1 MIALYLENQ
10 RLDTDESLSISFTY
24 ETIDPDR
31 LSSIKNSFSKTVAI
45 KGTPNNN
52 RIFGHIFRND
62 KYIPVDTNDPDRR
75 IGPYFDPH
83 RQTRWT
89 MTNKGAYVGSGY
101 CTLDNIVRKG
111 TDITYNLTLY
121 GGIGGFF
128 YNLKYNADGTKRS
141 LSDMFWNWYPR
152 TSAGGYG
159 QALDQASEST
169 DPILR
174 CTADV
179 ITSSYLNL
187 SPDNPYTGTTG
198 VDKDITFVPCY
209 TGLYDDFDSK
219 SMLVSTYNH
228 TTDNTSVIAK
238 LPAAIRKKLRDAF
251 PDSKTEGGVTY
262 TALDKHLSTDSQ
274 HRYGVVS
281 FSRDIDPSEA
291 GDLRVGELPTAVRL
305 SKLMTVISN
314 PDNNGG
320 YDVEWDSSITS
331 SYHWRY
337 GWVLLGNVGKTKR
350 EVDNIVMTL
359 THPRTINADY
369 VSGDDKLQYTNAPL
383 LDTMTLSGNSLSAG
397 AYYFNATIQPKIV
410 AKCSSFSD
418 YEFSRMFSG
427 QVFWD
432 LNVRTQRRVWN
443 TVVILHCIYSD
454 SSQSNLIATK
464 ADLFYFSQNEETAL
478 GKIMLPTAT
487 QGTVLP
493 TVKRSIA
500 ARISS
505 EYNINL
511 TADDIIIHE
520 CKANTYSLTYGPD
533 GVDVNLSYDDVET
546 RFKFI
551 TSSDLNDIS
560 VVQNQILMC
569 TVFQAKDSLTTN
581 TINSGIY
588 IDDFPGNYIDV
599 TAGPTPNGSLFSIYG
614 KKTNIYAKS
623 YWNDQSS
630 GSHSSSFE
638 ITMNVKEPSSITS
651 GETTGYDVTSLT
663 KKDLFASSM
672 TPYDYIVGFCKMMNY
687 RITYDDINSK
697 VMIAPINKYYIRDN
711 VISLDDNAISPN
723 VKSDETLL
731 LLDTR
736 VDYSRD
742 ISISPIV
749 TKYHKVRLGLNTP
762 KTYPVDLFDRLSNAK
777 FNEVAFDTGVNTVT
791 AETNLLDGVMYDNVI
806 DWQQSSVFHNIFP
819 QIPRAASTPTVSWKL
834 FNVGATG
841 EIVNTKELITPGF
854 APIGTLP
861 TVDFLPKI
869 ALFDK
874 DNKKVD
880 FNSALIFLNGFV
892 RNYDYTQVD
901 TDGSREKYIISPRVM
916 LSDDTDVQ
924 YYLNEQRCYIYDF
937 AYNGTLTAYG
947 YFSGRGTAAS
957 WVLPF
962 FSRDLYNYCVNG
974 RWTPSP
980 DILASW
986 NIAYQPTLANVYK
999 LINTTFVTQP
1009 RYVYSP
1015 QTDTLPTENEYSI
1028 YDRPSDQALT
1038 RIFDRNWRPF
1048 LSDMYDRNTRNITC
1062 YVDLRGLGDANTVM
1076 RGIYRWHGDYWI
1088 ITKIYDYRIGD
1099 RFDSD
1104 KFTKV
1109 TLHKVVDVSYL
1120 VQSKV

>member
-10 RLDTDESLSISFTY
+10 RLDTDESLSVSFTY

-101 CTLDNIVRKG
+101 CTLDNIIRKG
-111 TDITYNLTLY
+111 PDITYNLTLY
-121 GGIGGFF
+121 GGIGSFF

-159 QALDQASEST
+159 QALDQAAEST

-179 ITSSYLNL
+179 ITSSYANL

-228 TTDNTSVIAK
+228 TTDNASVIAK

-251 PDSKTEGGVTY
+251 PDSKTDGGVTY

-291 GDLRVGELPTAVRL
+291 GDLRVGELPAAVRL

-350 EVDNIVMTL
+350 EVDNISISL
-359 THPRTINADY
+359 SNPRTIAATY
-369 VSGDDKLQYTNAPL
+369 VSGDDKMVHLSNAPSS
-383 LDTMTLSGNSLSAG
+383 DTMTLSGNSLSAG
-397 AYYFNATIQPKIV
+397 AYYFNTTIQPKIV

-443 TVVILHCIYSD
+443 TVVVLHRIYSG
-454 SSQSNLIATK
+454 SNLVATK
-464 ADLFYFSQNEETAL
+464 ADLFYFSQNAETAL
-478 GKIMLPTAT
+478 GKIMLPNAT

-493 TVKRSIA
+493 AVSRSIA
-500 ARISS
+500 ERIST

-533 GVDVNLSYDDVET
+533 GAHVNLSYDDVET
-546 RFKFI
+546 RFKFV
-551 TSSDLNDIS
+551 TSSGLSDIS
-560 VVQNQILMC
+560 VIQSQILMC
-569 TVFQAKDSLTTN
+569 TVFQAKDGLGTN

-588 IDDFPGNYIDV
+588 KLENPCDYISE

-623 YWNDQSS
+623 YWNDQYINDHMST
-630 GSHSSSFE
+630 FN
-638 ITMNVKEPSSITS
+638 ITMNVKEPSSIT
-651 GETTGYDVTSLT
+651 GGKTTGWDVTSLT

-711 VISLDDNAISPN
+711 VISLDDNAI
-723 VKSDETLL
+723 

-762 KTYPVDLFDRLSNAK
+762 KTYPVDLFDRLSNDK
-777 FNEVAFDTGVNTVT
+777 FNEAAFDTGVNTVT
-791 AETNLLDGVMYDNVI
+791 AETNLLDGVMFDNVI

-841 EIVNTKELITPGF
+841 EIVNTKELITPGY

-901 TDGSREKYIISPRVM
+901 TDGSRSKYVISPRVM

-974 RWTPSP
+974 RWLPSP

-986 NIAYQPTLANVYK
+986 NIAYQPALANVYK

-1009 RYVYSP
+1009 TYVYSP
-1015 QTDTLPTENEYSI
+1015 QTDTLPTENEYII
-1028 YDRPSDQALT
+1028 YDRPSDQSLT

-1062 YVDLRGLGDANTVM
+1062 YVDLRGLGDANTIM

>member
-10 RLDTDESLSISFTY
+10 RLDTDESLSVSFTY

-52 RIFGHIFRND
+52 KIFGHIFRND

-75 IGPYFDPH
+75 IGLYFDPH

-89 MTNKGAYVGSGY
+89 MTNKGTYVSSGY

-121 GGIGGFF
+121 GGIGSFF

-141 LSDMFWNWYPR
+141 LSDLFWNWYPR

-159 QALDQASEST
+159 QALDQAAEST
-169 DPILR
+169 DPVLR

-228 TTDNTSVIAK
+228 TTEDASVIAK

-251 PDSKTEGGVTY
+251 PDSKTDGGVTY
-262 TALDKHLSTDSQ
+262 TALDNHLSTDSQ

-291 GDLRVGELPTAVRL
+291 GDLRVGELPAAVRL

-337 GWVLLGNVGKTKR
+337 GWVLLGNVGKTKY
-350 EVDNIVMTL
+350 EVDNIGITL
-359 THPRTINADY
+359 TNQKTINATY
-369 VSGDDKLQYTNAPL
+369 ISGDDKMSHCANAPYQNPI
-383 LDTMTLSGNSLSAG
+383 TLSSNSLSAG
-397 AYYFNATIQPKIV
+397 VYYFSTTIQPKIV
-410 AKCSSFSD
+410 AKCSSFNNF
-418 YEFSRMFSG
+418 EFSMMFSG
-427 QVFWD
+427 QVFLD
-432 LNVRTQRRVWN
+432 LHEQTQRRVWN
-443 TVVILHCIYSD
+443 TAVILRRIYSD
-454 SSQSNLIATK
+454 STQSNLIAAK
-464 ADLFYFSQNEETAL
+464 ADVFYFSQNDATAL
-478 GKIMLPTAT
+478 GKIKLPNTT

-493 TVKRSIA
+493 AVKRSIA
-500 ARISS
+500 ERISS
-505 EYNINL
+505 KYNINL

-520 CKANTYSLTYGPD
+520 CRANTYSLTHEPD
-533 GVDVNLSYDDVET
+533 GAYVNLSYDDVET
-546 RFKFI
+546 RFVFV

-560 VVQNQILMC
+560 VVQDQMLMC
-569 TVFQAKDSLTTN
+569 TVFQANYGLDIN
-581 TINSGIY
+581 TIDSGIY
-588 IDDFPGNYIDV
+588 KQDYPGKYNSV
-599 TAGPTPNGSLFSIYG
+599 TAGSTPNGSLFSIYSSTTG
-614 KKTNIYAKS
+614 LYVTS
-623 YWNDQSS
+623 YWNDQYTNDHTST
-630 GSHSSSFE
+630 FN
-638 ITMNVKEPSSITS
+638 ITMDVKEPSSIT
-651 GETTGYDVTSLT
+651 GGKTTGWDVTSLT
-663 KKDLFASSM
+663 KKDIFASSM

-711 VISLDDNAISPN
+711 VISLDDNAI
-723 VKSDETLL
+723 

-762 KTYPVDLFDRLSNAK
+762 KTYPVDLFDRLSNDK
-777 FNEVAFDTGVNTVT
+777 FNEAAFDTGVNTVT
-791 AETNLLDGVMYDNVI
+791 AETNLLAGVMYDNVI

-841 EIVNTKELITPGF
+841 EIVNMKELITPGF

-861 TVDFLPKI
+861 AVDFLPKI

-874 DNKKVD
+874 DNATVD

-892 RNYDYTQVD
+892 RNYDYTQVN
-901 TDGSREKYIISPRVM
+901 TGESRPKYVISPRVM

-937 AYNGTLTAYG
+937 AYNATFTAYG

-974 RWTPSP
+974 QWRPSR
-980 DILASW
+980 DVLASW
-986 NIAYQPTLANVYK
+986 NIAYQPALGNVYR

-1009 RYVYSP
+1009 KYVYSP
-1015 QTDTLPTENEYSI
+1015 QTDTLPTENEYI
-1028 YDRPSDQALT
+1028 IEDRPSDQALT

-1062 YVDLRGLGDANTVM
+1062 YVDLRGLGDANTIM

-1120 VQSKV
+1120 VQSRV

>member
-10 RLDTDESLSISFTY
+10 RLDTDESLSVSFTY

-62 KYIPVDTNDPDRR
+62 KYIPVDTNDPDKR

-89 MTNKGAYVGSGY
+89 MTNKGAYVSSGY

-121 GGIGGFF
+121 GGMGSFF

-152 TSAGGYG
+152 TSMGGYG
-159 QALDQASEST
+159 QALDQAAEST

-228 TTDNTSVIAK
+228 TTDNASVIAK

-251 PDSKTEGGVTY
+251 PDSKTEEGVTY
-262 TALDKHLSTDSQ
+262 TALDKRLSTDSQ

-291 GDLRVGELPTAVRL
+291 GDLRVGELPAAVRL

-359 THPRTINADY
+359 SNPRTIEATY
-369 VSGDDKLQYTNAPL
+369 VSGDDKMVHSNAPYQSP
-383 LDTMTLSGNSLSAG
+383 MTLSSNSLSAG
-397 AYYFNATIQPKIV
+397 AYYFSTTIQPKIV
-410 AKCSSFSD
+410 ARCSSFNAV
-418 YEFSRMFSG
+418 EFPRMFSG
-427 QVFWD
+427 QMFFD
-432 LNVRTQRRVWN
+432 SNVRTQRWVWN
-443 TVVILHCIYSD
+443 TVVVLHRIYSD

-464 ADLFYFSQNEETAL
+464 ADLFYFSQSTRTSF
-478 GKIMLPTAT
+478 GKITIHGVMSAS
-487 QGTVLP
+487 VLP
-493 TVKRSIA
+493 AVKRSIA
-500 ARISS
+500 DRISK
-505 EYNINL
+505 EYNIKL

-520 CKANTYSLTYGPD
+520 CRANTYSLKYGPD

-546 RFKFI
+546 RFKFVA
-551 TSSDLNDIS
+551 SGDLNDIS

-569 TVFQAKDSLTTN
+569 TVFQAKDGLTTKQ
-581 TINSGIY
+581 IDSGIY
-588 IDDFPGNYIDV
+588 KKDNPCDYNSI
-599 TAGPTPNGSLFSIYG
+599 TAGPTPNGSLFSIYS
-614 KKTNIYAKS
+614 TESSIYVKS
-623 YWNDQSS
+623 YWNDQYIDNHMST
-630 GSHSSSFE
+630 FN
-638 ITMNVKEPSSITS
+638 ITMNVKEPSSIT
-651 GETTGYDVTSLT
+651 GGKTTGWDVTSLT

-672 TPYDYIVGFCKMMNY
+672 APYDYIVGFCKLMNY

-711 VISLDDNAISPN
+711 VISLDDNAI
-723 VKSDETLL
+723 

-762 KTYPVDLFDRLSNAK
+762 KTYPVDLFDRLSNDK
-777 FNEVAFDTGVNTVT
+777 FNDVAFDTGVNTVT

-841 EIVNTKELITPGF
+841 EIVNTKELITPGY

-892 RNYDYTQVD
+892 RNYDYTQVN
-901 TDGSREKYIISPRVM
+901 TGESRPKYIISPRVM

-974 RWTPSP
+974 RWLPSP

-986 NIAYQPTLANVYK
+986 NIAYQPALGNVYK

-1009 RYVYSP
+1009 TYVYSP
-1015 QTDTLPTENEYSI
+1015 QTDTLPTENEYII
-1028 YDRPSDQALT
+1028 YDRPSDQAMT

-1062 YVDLRGLGDANTVM
+1062 YVDLRGLGDANTIM

-1120 VQSKV
+1120 VQSKI

>member
-10 RLDTDESLSISFTY
+10 RLDTDESLSVSFTY

-62 KYIPVDTNDPDRR
+62 KYIPVDANDPDRR

-89 MTNKGAYVGSGY
+89 MTNKGAYMGSGY
-101 CTLDNIVRKG
+101 CTLDNIIRKG

-121 GGIGGFF
+121 GGMGSFF
-128 YNLKYNADGTKRS
+128 YNLKYNTDGTKRS

-152 TSAGGYG
+152 TSMGGYG
-159 QALDQASEST
+159 HALDQASEST

-291 GDLRVGELPTAVRL
+291 GDLRVGELPAAVRL

-350 EVDNIVMTL
+350 EVDNISMTL
-359 THPRTINADY
+359 PNQKVITTTYI
-369 VSGDDKLQYTNAPL
+369 SGDDKMTHSNTPFS
-383 LDTMTLSGNSLSAG
+383 DTMTLSSNSLSAG
-397 AYYFNATIQPKIV
+397 AYYFSTTIQPKIL
-410 AKCSSFSD
+410 ARCSSFND

-427 QVFWD
+427 QAFWD

-443 TVVILHCIYSD
+443 TVVILHRIYSD

-464 ADLFYFSQNEETAL
+464 ADLFYFSQNAETAL
-478 GKIMLPTAT
+478 GKIMLPNAT

-493 TVKRSIA
+493 AVKRSIA
-500 ARISS
+500 ERISS
-505 EYNINL
+505 KYNINL
-511 TADDIIIHE
+511 TANDIIIHE
-520 CKANTYSLTYGPD
+520 CKTNTYSLSYEQD
-533 GVDVNLSYDDVET
+533 GVYVNLSYDDVKT
-546 RFKFI
+546 HFKFV
-551 TSSDLNDIS
+551 TSGDLNDIS
-560 VVQNQILMC
+560 IVQSQILMC
-569 TVFQAKDSLTTN
+569 TVFQAKDGLGTN

-588 IDDFPGNYIDV
+588 KVENPCDYISV

-623 YWNDQSS
+623 YWNDQYIDDHMST
-630 GSHSSSFE
+630 FN
-638 ITMNVKEPSSITS
+638 ITMNVKEPSSIT
-651 GETTGYDVTSLT
+651 GGKTTGYDITSLT

-697 VMIAPINKYYIRDN
+697 VMIAPINKYYIRDS
-711 VISLDDNAISPN
+711 VISLDDNAI
-723 VKSDETLL
+723 
-731 LLDTR
+731 LLDAR

-742 ISISPIV
+742 ILISPIV

-762 KTYPVDLFDRLSNAK
+762 KTYPVDLFDRLSNDK
-777 FNEVAFDTGVNTVT
+777 FNDVAFDTGVNTVT
-791 AETNLLDGVMYDNVI
+791 AETNLLDGVMFDNVI

-819 QIPRAASTPTVSWKL
+819 QIPRAASTPTVSWRL

-901 TDGSREKYIISPRVM
+901 TDGSKAKYIISPRVM

-962 FSRDLYNYCVNG
+962 FSRDLYNYCVDG
-974 RWTPSP
+974 RWTSSP

-986 NIAYQPTLANVYK
+986 NIAYQPALGDVYR

-1009 RYVYSP
+1009 KYVYSP
-1015 QTDTLPTENEYSI
+1015 QTDTLPTENEYII
-1028 YDRPSDQALT
+1028 YDRPSDQSMT

-1062 YVDLRGLGDANTVM
+1062 YVDLRGLGDANTIM

-1120 VQSKV
+1120 VQSRV

>member
-10 RLDTDESLSISFTY
+10 RLDTDESLSVSFTY

-62 KYIPVDTNDPDRR
+62 KYIPVDTNDPDKR
-75 IGPYFDPH
+75 IGHYFDPH

-89 MTNKGAYVGSGY
+89 MTNKGAYVSSGY

-121 GGIGGFF
+121 GGMGSFF

-141 LSDMFWNWYPR
+141 LSDLFWNWYPR
-152 TSAGGYG
+152 TSMGGYG
-159 QALDQASEST
+159 QALDQAAEST

-179 ITSSYLNL
+179 IMSSYPNL

-228 TTDNTSVIAK
+228 TTDNASVIAK

-291 GDLRVGELPTAVRL
+291 GDLRVGELPAAVRL

-350 EVDNIVMTL
+350 EVDNISISL
-359 THPRTINADY
+359 TNPRTIAAQY
-369 VSGDDKLQYTNAPL
+369 VSGDDEVSYTNAPL
-383 LDTMTLSGNSLSAG
+383 SDTMALSGNSLSAG
-397 AYYFNATIQPKIV
+397 AYYFNTTIQPKII
-410 AKCSSFSD
+410 ARCSSFNAV
-418 YEFSRMFSG
+418 EFPRMFSG
-427 QVFWD
+427 QMFLD
-432 LNVRTQRRVWN
+432 ANVGTQRWVWN
-443 TVVILHCIYSD
+443 TVVVLHRIYGD
-454 SSQSNLIATK
+454 SAHSNLIATK
-464 ADLFYFSQNEETAL
+464 ADLFYFSQSPRTSFGEISIHGVMSASVL
-478 GKIMLPTAT
+478 SDVKI
-487 QGTVLP
+487 
-493 TVKRSIA
+493 SIA
-500 ARISS
+500 DRISK
-505 EYNINL
+505 EYNIKL
-511 TADDIIIHE
+511 TADDIFIHE
-520 CKANTYSLTYGPD
+520 CRANTYALTYGP
-533 GVDVNLSYDDVET
+533 GGAYVNLSYDDVET
-546 RFKFI
+546 RFKFV
-551 TSSDLNDIS
+551 TSSDLSDIS

-569 TVFQAKDSLTTN
+569 TVFQAKDGLTTKH
-581 TINSGIY
+581 IDSGIY
-588 IDDFPGNYIDV
+588 IKDNPCDYNTI
-599 TAGPTPNGSLFSIYG
+599 TAGPTPNGSLFSIYS
-614 KKTNIYAKS
+614 TESSIYVKS
-623 YWNDQSS
+623 YWNDQSINTHTS
-630 GSHSSSFE
+630 TFD
-638 ITMNVKEPSSITS
+638 ITMNVKEPSSIT
-651 GETTGYDVTSLT
+651 GGKTTGYDVTSLT

-711 VISLDDNAISPN
+711 VISLDDNAI
-723 VKSDETLL
+723 

-762 KTYPVDLFDRLSNAK
+762 KTYPVDLFDRLSNDK

-791 AETNLLDGVMYDNVI
+791 AETNLLDGVMFDNVI
-806 DWQQSSVFHNIFP
+806 DWQQSSVFYNIFP

-841 EIVNTKELITPGF
+841 EIVNTKELITPGY

-901 TDGSREKYIISPRVM
+901 TGESRQKYVISPRVM

-962 FSRDLYNYCVNG
+962 FSRDLYNYCVDG
-974 RWTPSP
+974 RWTPSS

-1009 RYVYSP
+1009 TYVYSP

-1028 YDRPSDQALT
+1028 YDTPSDQSLT

-1062 YVDLRGLGDANTVM
+1062 YVDLRGLGDANTIM

-1120 VQSKV
+1120 VQSKI

>member
-10 RLDTDESLSISFTY
+10 RLDTDESLSVSFTY

-62 KYIPVDTNDPDRR
+62 KYIPVDTNDPDKR

-121 GGIGGFF
+121 GGMGSFF

-141 LSDMFWNWYPR
+141 LSDLFWNWYPR
-152 TSAGGYG
+152 TSMGGYG
-159 QALDQASEST
+159 QALDQAAEST

-179 ITSSYLNL
+179 IMSSYPNL

-228 TTDNTSVIAK
+228 TTDNASVIAK

-262 TALDKHLSTDSQ
+262 AALDKHLSTDSQ

-291 GDLRVGELPTAVRL
+291 GDLRVGELPAAVRL

-350 EVDNIVMTL
+350 EVDNISMTL
-359 THPRTINADY
+359 SNPRTIAAHY
-369 VSGDDKLQYTNAPL
+369 VSGDNEVSYTNAPL
-383 LDTMTLSGNSLSAG
+383 SDTMALSGNSLSAG
-397 AYYFNATIQPKIV
+397 AYYFNTTIQPKII
-410 AKCSSFSD
+410 ARCSSFNAV
-418 YEFSRMFSG
+418 EFPRMFSG
-427 QVFWD
+427 QMFLD
-432 LNVRTQRRVWN
+432 ANAGTQRWVWN
-443 TVVILHCIYSD
+443 TVVVLHRIYGD
-454 SSQSNLIATK
+454 SAHSNLIATK
-464 ADLFYFSQNEETAL
+464 ADLFYFSQSPRTSFGEISIHGVMSASVL
-478 GKIMLPTAT
+478 SDVKI
-487 QGTVLP
+487 
-493 TVKRSIA
+493 SIA
-500 ARISS
+500 DRISK
-505 EYNINL
+505 EYNIKL
-511 TADDIIIHE
+511 TADDIFIHE
-520 CKANTYSLTYGPD
+520 CRANTYALTYGPN
-533 GVDVNLSYDDVET
+533 GAYVNLSYDDVET
-546 RFKFI
+546 RFKFV
-551 TSSDLNDIS
+551 TSSDLSDIS

-569 TVFQAKDSLTTN
+569 TVFQAKDGLTTKH
-581 TINSGIY
+581 IDSGIY
-588 IDDFPGNYIDV
+588 KKENPCDYNSI
-599 TAGPTPNGSLFSIYG
+599 TAGPTPNGSLFSIYS
-614 KKTNIYAKS
+614 TESSIYVKS
-623 YWNDQSS
+623 YWNDQSINTHTS
-630 GSHSSSFE
+630 TFD
-638 ITMNVKEPSSITS
+638 ITMNVKEPSSIT
-651 GETTGYDVTSLT
+651 GGKTTGYDVTSLT

-711 VISLDDNAISPN
+711 VISLDDNAI
-723 VKSDETLL
+723 

-762 KTYPVDLFDRLSNAK
+762 KTYPVDLFDRLSNDK

-791 AETNLLDGVMYDNVI
+791 AETNLLDGVMFDNVI
-806 DWQQSSVFHNIFP
+806 DWQQSSVFYNIFP

-901 TDGSREKYIISPRVM
+901 TGESRPKYVISPRVM

-962 FSRDLYNYCVNG
+962 FSRDLYNYCVDG
-974 RWTPSP
+974 RWTPSS

-1009 RYVYSP
+1009 TYVYSP

-1028 YDRPSDQALT
+1028 YDTPSDQSLT

-1062 YVDLRGLGDANTVM
+1062 YVDLRGLGDANTIM

>member
-10 RLDTDESLSISFTY
+10 RLDTDESLSVSFTY

-52 RIFGHIFRND
+52 KIFGHIFRND
-62 KYIPVDTNDPDRR
+62 KYIPVDTNDPDKR

-89 MTNKGAYVGSGY
+89 MTNKGAYVSSGY

-121 GGIGGFF
+121 GGMGSFF

-159 QALDQASEST
+159 QALDPASEST

-179 ITSSYLNL
+179 ITSSYANL

-228 TTDNTSVIAK
+228 TTDNASVIAK

-251 PDSKTEGGVTY
+251 PDSKTDGGVTY

-274 HRYGVVS
+274 YRYGVVS

-291 GDLRVGELPTAVRL
+291 GDLRVGELPAAVRL

-320 YDVEWDSSITS
+320 YDVEWDSSITG

-337 GWVLLGNVGKTKR
+337 GWILLGNVGKTKR
-350 EVDNIVMTL
+350 EVDNISITPPNQRV
-359 THPRTINADY
+359 INVTY
-369 VSGDDKLQYTNAPL
+369 VSGDDEMVHLSNAPSS
-383 LDTMTLSGNSLSAG
+383 DTMTLSGNSLSAG
-397 AYYFNATIQPKIV
+397 AYYFNTTIQPKIV
-410 AKCSSFSD
+410 AKCSSFND
-418 YEFSRMFSG
+418 YEFSNLFSG
-427 QVFWD
+427 QAFLDV
-432 LNVRTQRRVWN
+432 NVGTQRLVWN
-443 TVVILHCIYSD
+443 TVVILHRIYSG
-454 SSQSNLIATK
+454 SNLIATK
-464 ADLFYFSQNEETAL
+464 ADLFYFSQNAGTAL
-478 GKIMLPTAT
+478 GKITLPNIT

-500 ARISS
+500 ERISS
-505 EYNINL
+505 KYNINL

-520 CKANTYSLTYGPD
+520 CKANTYELKYEQD
-533 GVDVNLSYDDVET
+533 GAYVNLSYDDVET
-546 RFKFI
+546 RFKFVA
-551 TSSDLNDIS
+551 SSDLNDIS

-569 TVFQAKDSLTTN
+569 TVFQAKDNLGTN

-588 IDDFPGNYIDV
+588 KTDNPCDYISV

-614 KKTNIYAKS
+614 KKTNVYIKS
-623 YWNDQSS
+623 YWHDQYINDHIST
-630 GSHSSSFE
+630 FN
-638 ITMNVKEPSSITS
+638 ITMNVKEPSSIT
-651 GETTGYDVTSLT
+651 GGKTTGWDVTSLT

-711 VISLDDNAISPN
+711 VISLDDNAI
-723 VKSDETLL
+723 

-762 KTYPVDLFDRLSNAK
+762 KTYPVDLFDRLSNDK
-777 FNEVAFDTGVNTVT
+777 FNDVAFDTGVNTVT
-791 AETNLLDGVMYDNVI
+791 AETNLLDGVMFDNVI

-819 QIPRAASTPTVSWKL
+819 QIPRATNTPTVSWRL

-841 EIVNTKELITPGF
+841 EIVNTKELITPGY

-874 DNKKVD
+874 DNKNVD

-901 TDGSREKYIISPRVM
+901 TDGSRAKYVISPRVM

-974 RWTPSP
+974 RWMPSP

-986 NIAYQPTLANVYK
+986 NIAYQPALGNVYK

-1009 RYVYSP
+1009 TYVYSP
-1015 QTDTLPTENEYSI
+1015 QTDTLPTENEYNI
-1028 YDRPSDQALT
+1028 YDKPSDQALT

-1062 YVDLRGLGDANTVM
+1062 YVDLRGLGDANTIM

-1120 VQSKV
+1120 VQSRV

>member
-10 RLDTDESLSISFTY
+10 RLDTDESLSVSFTY

-75 IGPYFDPH
+75 IGSYFDPH

-89 MTNKGAYVGSGY
+89 MTNKGAYVSSGY
-101 CTLDNIVRKG
+101 CTLDNIIRKG

-121 GGIGGFF
+121 GGIGSFF

-141 LSDMFWNWYPR
+141 LSDLFWNWYPR

-159 QALDQASEST
+159 QALDQAAEST

-228 TTDNTSVIAK
+228 TTDNASVIAK

-262 TALDKHLSTDSQ
+262 TALDKRLSTDSQ
-274 HRYGVVS
+274 YRYGVVS

-291 GDLRVGELPTAVRL
+291 GDLRVGELPAAVRL

-350 EVDNIVMTL
+350 EVDNISMTL
-359 THPRTINADY
+359 SDPRTIEATY
-369 VSGDDKLQYTNAPL
+369 VSGDDRMTHTNAPYQSP
-383 LDTMTLSGNSLSAG
+383 MTLSGNSLSAG
-397 AYYFNATIQPKIV
+397 AYYFSTTIQPKIV
-410 AKCSSFSD
+410 ARCSSFNAV
-418 YEFSRMFSG
+418 EFPRMFSG
-427 QVFWD
+427 QMFFD
-432 LNVRTQRRVWN
+432 ANVGTQRWVWN
-443 TVVILHCIYSD
+443 TVVVLHRIYGD
-454 SSQSNLIATK
+454 SAHSNLIATK
-464 ADLFYFSQNEETAL
+464 ADLFYFSQSPRTAL
-478 GKIMLPTAT
+478 GKITIHGVMSA
-487 QGTVLP
+487 TVLP
-493 TVKRSIA
+493 DVKSSIA
-500 ARISS
+500 DRISS

-520 CKANTYSLTYGPD
+520 CRADTYSLTYGPD
-533 GVDVNLSYDDVET
+533 GAHVNLSYDDVET
-546 RFKFI
+546 RFKFV

-569 TVFQAKDSLTTN
+569 TVFQAKDGLTTKH
-581 TINSGIY
+581 IDSGIY
-588 IDDFPGNYIDV
+588 KKENPCDYISV
-599 TAGPTPNGSLFSIYG
+599 TAGPTPNGSLFSIYST
-614 KKTNIYAKS
+614 KSSIYVKS
-623 YWNDQSS
+623 YWNDQYIDNHMST
-630 GSHSSSFE
+630 FN
-638 ITMNVKEPSSITS
+638 ITMNVKEPSSIT
-651 GETTGYDVTSLT
+651 GGKTTGYDVTSLT
-663 KKDLFASSM
+663 KKDLFTSSM

-687 RITYDDINSK
+687 RIAYDDINSK

-711 VISLDDNAISPN
+711 VISLDDNAI
-723 VKSDETLL
+723 

-762 KTYPVDLFDRLSNAK
+762 KTHPVDLFDRLSNDK

-874 DNKKVD
+874 DNATVD

-892 RNYDYTQVD
+892 RNYDYTQVGA
-901 TDGSREKYIISPRVM
+901 DGSRPQYIISPRVM

-974 RWTPSP
+974 RWLPSP

-986 NIAYQPTLANVYK
+986 NIAYQPALGNVYK
-999 LINTTFVTQP
+999 LINTTFITQP
-1009 RYVYSP
+1009 TYVYSP
-1015 QTDTLPTENEYSI
+1015 QTDTLPTENEYII

-1062 YVDLRGLGDANTVM
+1062 YVDLRGLGDANTIM

>member
-10 RLDTDESLSISFTY
+10 RLDTDESLSVSFTY

-62 KYIPVDTNDPDRR
+62 KYIPVDTNDPDKR
-75 IGPYFDPH
+75 IGHYFDPH

-121 GGIGGFF
+121 GGMGSFF

-141 LSDMFWNWYPR
+141 LSDLFWNWYPR
-152 TSAGGYG
+152 TSMGGYG
-159 QALDQASEST
+159 QALDQAAEST

-179 ITSSYLNL
+179 IMSSYPNL

-228 TTDNTSVIAK
+228 TTDNASVIAK

-291 GDLRVGELPTAVRL
+291 GDLRVGELPAAVRL

-350 EVDNIVMTL
+350 EVDNISMTL
-359 THPRTINADY
+359 SNPRTIAAHY
-369 VSGDDKLQYTNAPL
+369 VSGDNEVSYTNAPL
-383 LDTMTLSGNSLSAG
+383 SDTMALSGNSLSAG
-397 AYYFNATIQPKIV
+397 AYYFNTTIQPKIV
-410 AKCSSFSD
+410 ARCSSFNAV
-418 YEFSRMFSG
+418 EFPRMFSG
-427 QVFWD
+427 QMFLD
-432 LNVRTQRRVWN
+432 ANAGTQRWVWN
-443 TVVILHCIYSD
+443 TVVVLHRIYGD
-454 SSQSNLIATK
+454 SAHSNLIATK
-464 ADLFYFSQNEETAL
+464 ADLFYFSQSPRTSFGEISIHGVMSASVL
-478 GKIMLPTAT
+478 SDVKI
-487 QGTVLP
+487 
-493 TVKRSIA
+493 SIA
-500 ARISS
+500 DRISK
-505 EYNINL
+505 EYNIKL
-511 TADDIIIHE
+511 TADDIFIHE
-520 CKANTYSLTYGPD
+520 CRANTYALTYGPD
-533 GVDVNLSYDDVET
+533 GAYVNLSYDDVET
-546 RFKFI
+546 RFKFV
-551 TSSDLNDIS
+551 TSSDLSDIS

-569 TVFQAKDSLTTN
+569 TVFQAKDGLTTKH
-581 TINSGIY
+581 IDSGIY
-588 IDDFPGNYIDV
+588 IKDNPCDYNTI
-599 TAGPTPNGSLFSIYG
+599 TAGPTPNGSLFSIYS
-614 KKTNIYAKS
+614 TESSIYVKS
-623 YWNDQSS
+623 YWNDQSINTHTS
-630 GSHSSSFE
+630 TFD
-638 ITMNVKEPSSITS
+638 ITMNVKEPSSIT
-651 GETTGYDVTSLT
+651 GGKTTGYDVTSLT

-711 VISLDDNAISPN
+711 VISLDDNAI
-723 VKSDETLL
+723 

-762 KTYPVDLFDRLSNAK
+762 KTYPVDLFDRLSNDK

-791 AETNLLDGVMYDNVI
+791 AETNLLDGVMFDNVI
-806 DWQQSSVFHNIFP
+806 DWQQSSVFYNIFP

-841 EIVNTKELITPGF
+841 EIVNTKELITPGY

-892 RNYDYTQVD
+892 RNYDYTQVEP
-901 TDGSREKYIISPRVM
+901 DGSRQKYIISPRVM

-962 FSRDLYNYCVNG
+962 FSRDLYNYCVDG
-974 RWTPSP
+974 RWTPSS

-1009 RYVYSP
+1009 TYVYSP

-1028 YDRPSDQALT
+1028 YDTPSDQSLT

-1062 YVDLRGLGDANTVM
+1062 YVDLRGLGDANTIM

>member
-10 RLDTDESLSISFTY
+10 RLDTDESLSVSFTY

-89 MTNKGAYVGSGY
+89 MTNKGAYVSSGY

-121 GGIGGFF
+121 GGIGSFF

-141 LSDMFWNWYPR
+141 LSDLFWNWYPR
-152 TSAGGYG
+152 TSMGGYG

-228 TTDNTSVIAK
+228 TTDNASVIAK

-291 GDLRVGELPTAVRL
+291 GDLRVGELPAAVRL

-359 THPRTINADY
+359 SNQTPITATY
-369 VSGDDKLQYTNAPL
+369 VSGDDKVTSTSSPIPN
-383 LDTMTLSGNSLSAG
+383 TMTLSSNSLSAG
-397 AYYFNATIQPKIV
+397 AYYFSTTIQPKII
-410 AKCSSFSD
+410 ARCSSFSNA
-418 YEFSRMFSG
+418 EFSRMFSG
-427 QVFWD
+427 QMFFD
-432 LNVRTQRRVWN
+432 SNVRTQRRVWN
-443 TVVILHCIYSD
+443 TVVVLHRIYGD
-454 SSQSNLIATK
+454 SAHSNLIAAK
-464 ADLFYFSQNEETAL
+464 ADLFYFSQSPRTSF
-478 GKIMLPTAT
+478 GKITIHGAISA
-487 QGTVLP
+487 TVLP
-493 TVKRSIA
+493 DVKRSIA
-500 ARISS
+500 ERISS

-511 TADDIIIHE
+511 TADDIFIHE
-520 CKANTYSLTYGPD
+520 CRANTYSLTYGPD
-533 GVDVNLSYDDVET
+533 RVDVNLSYDDVET
-546 RFKFI
+546 RFKFV
-551 TSSDLNDIS
+551 TSGDLNDIS

-569 TVFQAKDSLTTN
+569 TVFQARDGLTTKR
-581 TINSGIY
+581 IDSGIY
-588 IDDFPGNYIDV
+588 KNDYPGQYNSV
-599 TAGPTPNGSLFSIYG
+599 TTGPTPNGSLFSIYS
-614 KKTNIYAKS
+614 NESSIYVKS
-623 YWNDQSS
+623 YWNDQYINNHMST
-630 GSHSSSFE
+630 FN
-638 ITMNVKEPSSITS
+638 ITMNVKEPSSIT
-651 GETTGYDVTSLT
+651 GGKTTGWDVTSLT

-711 VISLDDNAISPN
+711 VISLDDNAI
-723 VKSDETLL
+723 

-762 KTYPVDLFDRLSNAK
+762 KTYPVDLFDRLSNDK

-874 DNKKVD
+874 DNATVD

-901 TDGSREKYIISPRVM
+901 TDGSKAKYIISPRVM

-986 NIAYQPTLANVYK
+986 NIAYQPALGNVYK

-1009 RYVYSP
+1009 TYVYSP

-1028 YDRPSDQALT
+1028 YDKPSDQALT

-1062 YVDLRGLGDANTVM
+1062 YVDLRGLGDANTIM

-1120 VQSKV
+1120 VQSKI

>member
-1 MIALYLENQ
+1 MIALYLESQ
-10 RLDTDESLSISFTY
+10 RLDTDESLSVSFTY

-62 KYIPVDTNDPDRR
+62 KYIPVDTNDPDKR
-75 IGPYFDPH
+75 IGHYFDPH

-89 MTNKGAYVGSGY
+89 MTNKGAYVSSGY

-121 GGIGGFF
+121 GGMGSFF

-141 LSDMFWNWYPR
+141 LSDLFWNWYPR
-152 TSAGGYG
+152 TSMGGYG
-159 QALDQASEST
+159 QALDQAAEST

-179 ITSSYLNL
+179 IMSSYPNL

-228 TTDNTSVIAK
+228 TTDNASVIAK
-238 LPAAIRKKLRDAF
+238 LPAAIRKRLRDAF

-291 GDLRVGELPTAVRL
+291 GDLRVGELPAAVRL

-350 EVDNIVMTL
+350 EVDNISMTL
-359 THPRTINADY
+359 SNPRTIAAHY
-369 VSGDDKLQYTNAPL
+369 VSGDNEVSYTNAPL
-383 LDTMTLSGNSLSAG
+383 SDTMALSGNSLSAG
-397 AYYFNATIQPKIV
+397 AYYFNTTIQPKII
-410 AKCSSFSD
+410 ARCSSFNAV
-418 YEFSRMFSG
+418 EFPRMFSG
-427 QVFWD
+427 QMFLD
-432 LNVRTQRRVWN
+432 ANAGTQRWVWN
-443 TVVILHCIYSD
+443 TVVVLHRIYGD
-454 SSQSNLIATK
+454 SAHSNLIATK
-464 ADLFYFSQNEETAL
+464 ADLFYFSQSPRTSFGEISIHGVMSASVL
-478 GKIMLPTAT
+478 SDVKI
-487 QGTVLP
+487 
-493 TVKRSIA
+493 SIA
-500 ARISS
+500 DRISK
-505 EYNINL
+505 EYNIKL
-511 TADDIIIHE
+511 TADDIFIHE
-520 CKANTYSLTYGPD
+520 CRANTYALTYGPD
-533 GVDVNLSYDDVET
+533 GAYVNLSYDDVET
-546 RFKFI
+546 RFKFV
-551 TSSDLNDIS
+551 TSSDLSDIS

-569 TVFQAKDSLTTN
+569 TVFQAKDGLTTKH
-581 TINSGIY
+581 IDSGIY
-588 IDDFPGNYIDV
+588 IKDNPCDYNTI
-599 TAGPTPNGSLFSIYG
+599 TAGPTPNGSLFSIYS
-614 KKTNIYAKS
+614 TESSIYVKS
-623 YWNDQSS
+623 YWNDQSINTHTS
-630 GSHSSSFE
+630 TFD
-638 ITMNVKEPSSITS
+638 ITMNVKEPSSIT
-651 GETTGYDVTSLT
+651 GGKTTGYDVTSLT

-711 VISLDDNAISPN
+711 VISLDDNAI
-723 VKSDETLL
+723 

-762 KTYPVDLFDRLSNAK
+762 KTYPVDLFDRLSNDK
-777 FNEVAFDTGVNTVT
+777 FNEAAFDTGVNTVT
-791 AETNLLDGVMYDNVI
+791 AETNLLDGVMFDNVI
-806 DWQQSSVFHNIFP
+806 DWQQSSVFYNIFP

-841 EIVNTKELITPGF
+841 EIVNTKELITPGY

-892 RNYDYTQVD
+892 RNYDYTQVEP
-901 TDGSREKYIISPRVM
+901 DGSRQKYVISPRVM

-962 FSRDLYNYCVNG
+962 FSRDLYNYCVDG
-974 RWTPSP
+974 RWTPSS

-1009 RYVYSP
+1009 TYVYSP

-1028 YDRPSDQALT
+1028 YDTPSDQSLT

-1062 YVDLRGLGDANTVM
+1062 YVDLRGLGDANTIM
-1076 RGIYRWHGDYWI
+1076 RGIYRWYGDYWI

-1120 VQSKV
+1120 VQSKI

>member
-10 RLDTDESLSISFTY
+10 RLDTDESLSVSFTY

-62 KYIPVDTNDPDRR
+62 KYIPVDTNDPDKR
-75 IGPYFDPH
+75 IGHYFDPH

-121 GGIGGFF
+121 GGMGSFF

-141 LSDMFWNWYPR
+141 LSDLFWNWYPR
-152 TSAGGYG
+152 TSMGGYG
-159 QALDQASEST
+159 QALDQAAEST

-179 ITSSYLNL
+179 IMSSYPNL

-228 TTDNTSVIAK
+228 TTDNASVIAK
-238 LPAAIRKKLRDAF
+238 LPAAIRKRLRDAF

-291 GDLRVGELPTAVRL
+291 GDLRVGELPAAVRL

-350 EVDNIVMTL
+350 EVDNISMTL
-359 THPRTINADY
+359 SNPRTIAAHY
-369 VSGDDKLQYTNAPL
+369 VSGDNEVSYTNAPL
-383 LDTMTLSGNSLSAG
+383 SDTMALSGNSLSAG
-397 AYYFNATIQPKIV
+397 AYYFNTTIQPKII
-410 AKCSSFSD
+410 ARCSSFNAV
-418 YEFSRMFSG
+418 EFPRMFSG
-427 QVFWD
+427 QMFLD
-432 LNVRTQRRVWN
+432 ANAGTQRWVWN
-443 TVVILHCIYSD
+443 TVVVLHRIYGD
-454 SSQSNLIATK
+454 SAHSNLIATK
-464 ADLFYFSQNEETAL
+464 ADLFYFSQSPRTSFGEISIHGVMSASVL
-478 GKIMLPTAT
+478 SDVKI
-487 QGTVLP
+487 
-493 TVKRSIA
+493 SIA
-500 ARISS
+500 DRISK
-505 EYNINL
+505 EYNIKL
-511 TADDIIIHE
+511 TADDIFIHE
-520 CKANTYSLTYGPD
+520 CRANTYALTYGPD
-533 GVDVNLSYDDVET
+533 GAYVNLSYDDVET
-546 RFKFI
+546 RFKFV
-551 TSSDLNDIS
+551 TSSDLSDIS

-569 TVFQAKDSLTTN
+569 TVFQAKDGLTTKH
-581 TINSGIY
+581 IDSGIY
-588 IDDFPGNYIDV
+588 IKDNPCDYNTI
-599 TAGPTPNGSLFSIYG
+599 TAGPTPNGSLFSIYS
-614 KKTNIYAKS
+614 TESSIYVKS
-623 YWNDQSS
+623 YWNDQSINTHTS
-630 GSHSSSFE
+630 TFD
-638 ITMNVKEPSSITS
+638 ITMNVKEPSSIT
-651 GETTGYDVTSLT
+651 GGKTTGYDVTSLT

-711 VISLDDNAISPN
+711 VISLDDNAI
-723 VKSDETLL
+723 

-762 KTYPVDLFDRLSNAK
+762 KTYPVDLFDRLSNDK

-791 AETNLLDGVMYDNVI
+791 AETNLLDGVMFDNVI
-806 DWQQSSVFHNIFP
+806 DWQQSSVFYNIFP

-841 EIVNTKELITPGF
+841 EIVNTKELITPGY

-892 RNYDYTQVD
+892 RNYDYTQVEP
-901 TDGSREKYIISPRVM
+901 DGSRQKYIISPRVM

-962 FSRDLYNYCVNG
+962 FSRDLYNYCVDG
-974 RWTPSP
+974 RWTPSS

-986 NIAYQPTLANVYK
+986 NIAYQPALANVYK

-1009 RYVYSP
+1009 TYVYSP

-1028 YDRPSDQALT
+1028 YDTPSDQSLT

-1062 YVDLRGLGDANTVM
+1062 YVDLRGLGDANTIM

-1120 VQSKV
+1120 VQSKI

>member
-1 MIALYLENQ
+1 MIALYLESQ
-10 RLDTDESLSISFTY
+10 RLDTDESLSVSFTY

-62 KYIPVDTNDPDRR
+62 KYIPVDTNDPDKR

-89 MTNKGAYVGSGY
+89 MTNKGAYVSSGY

-121 GGIGGFF
+121 GGMGSFF

-141 LSDMFWNWYPR
+141 LSDLFWNWYPR
-152 TSAGGYG
+152 TSMGGYG
-159 QALDQASEST
+159 QALDQAAEST

-179 ITSSYLNL
+179 IMSSYPNL

-228 TTDNTSVIAK
+228 TTDNASVIAK

-291 GDLRVGELPTAVRL
+291 GDLRVGELPAAVRL

-350 EVDNIVMTL
+350 EVDNISISL
-359 THPRTINADY
+359 TNPRTIAAHY
-369 VSGDDKLQYTNAPL
+369 VSGDDEVSYTNAPL
-383 LDTMTLSGNSLSAG
+383 SDTMALSGNSLSAG
-397 AYYFNATIQPKIV
+397 AYYFNTTIQPKII
-410 AKCSSFSD
+410 ARCSSFNAV
-418 YEFSRMFSG
+418 EFPRMFSG
-427 QVFWD
+427 QMFLD
-432 LNVRTQRRVWN
+432 ANVGTQRWVWN
-443 TVVILHCIYSD
+443 TVVVLHRIYGD
-454 SSQSNLIATK
+454 SAHSNLIATK
-464 ADLFYFSQNEETAL
+464 ADLFYFSQSPRTSFGEISIHGVMSASVL
-478 GKIMLPTAT
+478 SDVKI
-487 QGTVLP
+487 
-493 TVKRSIA
+493 SIA
-500 ARISS
+500 DRISK
-505 EYNINL
+505 EYNIKL
-511 TADDIIIHE
+511 TADDIFIHE
-520 CKANTYSLTYGPD
+520 CRANTYALTYGP
-533 GVDVNLSYDDVET
+533 GGAYVNLSYDDVET
-546 RFKFI
+546 RFKFV
-551 TSSDLNDIS
+551 TSSDLSDIS

-569 TVFQAKDSLTTN
+569 TVFQAKDGLTTKH
-581 TINSGIY
+581 IDSGIY
-588 IDDFPGNYIDV
+588 KKDNPCDYNTI
-599 TAGPTPNGSLFSIYG
+599 TAGPTPNGSLFSIYS
-614 KKTNIYAKS
+614 TESSIYVKS
-623 YWNDQSS
+623 YWNDQSINTHTS
-630 GSHSSSFE
+630 TFD
-638 ITMNVKEPSSITS
+638 ITMNVKEPSSIT
-651 GETTGYDVTSLT
+651 GGKTTGYDVTSLT

-711 VISLDDNAISPN
+711 VISLDDNAI
-723 VKSDETLL
+723 

-762 KTYPVDLFDRLSNAK
+762 KTYPVDLFDRLSNDK

-791 AETNLLDGVMYDNVI
+791 AETNLLDGVMFDNVI
-806 DWQQSSVFHNIFP
+806 DWQQSSVFYNIFP

-854 APIGTLP
+854 TPIGTLP

-892 RNYDYTQVD
+892 RNYDYTQVEP
-901 TDGSREKYIISPRVM
+901 DGSRPKYIISPRVM

-962 FSRDLYNYCVNG
+962 FSRDLYNYCVDG
-974 RWTPSP
+974 RWTPSS

-1009 RYVYSP
+1009 TYVYSP

-1028 YDRPSDQALT
+1028 YDTPSDQSLT

-1062 YVDLRGLGDANTVM
+1062 YVDLRGLGDANTIM

-1120 VQSKV
+1120 VQSKI

>member
-10 RLDTDESLSISFTY
+10 RLDTDESLSVSFTY

-62 KYIPVDTNDPDRR
+62 KYIPVDTNDPDKR

-89 MTNKGAYVGSGY
+89 MTNKGAYVSSGY
-101 CTLDNIVRKG
+101 CTLDNIIRKG

-121 GGIGGFF
+121 GGIGSFF

-159 QALDQASEST
+159 HALDQAAEST

-228 TTDNTSVIAK
+228 TTDNASVIAK

-251 PDSKTEGGVTY
+251 PDSKTEEGVTY
-262 TALDKHLSTDSQ
+262 TALDKRLSTDSQ

-291 GDLRVGELPTAVRL
+291 GDLRVGELPAAVRL

-359 THPRTINADY
+359 SNPRTIEATY
-369 VSGDDKLQYTNAPL
+369 VSGDDKMVHSNAPYQSP
-383 LDTMTLSGNSLSAG
+383 MTLSSNSLSAG
-397 AYYFNATIQPKIV
+397 AYYFSTTIQPKIV
-410 AKCSSFSD
+410 ARCSSFNAV
-418 YEFSRMFSG
+418 EFPRMFSG
-427 QVFWD
+427 QMFFD
-432 LNVRTQRRVWN
+432 SNVRTQRWVWN
-443 TVVILHCIYSD
+443 TVVVLHRIYSD

-464 ADLFYFSQNEETAL
+464 ADLFYFSQSTRTSF
-478 GKIMLPTAT
+478 GKITIHGVMSAS
-487 QGTVLP
+487 VLP
-493 TVKRSIA
+493 DVKSSIA

-505 EYNINL
+505 EYNIDL

-520 CKANTYSLTYGPD
+520 CRANTYSLTYGPD

-546 RFKFI
+546 RFKFVA
-551 TSSDLNDIS
+551 SGDLNDIS

-569 TVFQAKDSLTTN
+569 TVFQAKDGLTTKQ
-581 TINSGIY
+581 IDSGIY
-588 IDDFPGNYIDV
+588 KKDNPCDYNSI
-599 TAGPTPNGSLFSIYG
+599 TAGPTPNGSLFSIYS
-614 KKTNIYAKS
+614 TESSIYVKS
-623 YWNDQSS
+623 YWNDQYIDNHMST
-630 GSHSSSFE
+630 FN
-638 ITMNVKEPSSITS
+638 ITMNVKEPSSIT
-651 GETTGYDVTSLT
+651 GGKTTGWDVTSLT

-672 TPYDYIVGFCKMMNY
+672 APYDYIVGFCKLMNY

-711 VISLDDNAISPN
+711 VISLDDNAI
-723 VKSDETLL
+723 

-762 KTYPVDLFDRLSNAK
+762 KTYPVDLFDRLSNDK
-777 FNEVAFDTGVNTVT
+777 FNDVAFDTGVNTVT

-841 EIVNTKELITPGF
+841 EIVNTKELITPGY

-892 RNYDYTQVD
+892 RNYDYTQVN
-901 TDGSREKYIISPRVM
+901 TGESRPKYIISPRVM

-974 RWTPSP
+974 RWLPSP

-986 NIAYQPTLANVYK
+986 NIAYQPALGNVYK

-1009 RYVYSP
+1009 TYVYSP

-1028 YDRPSDQALT
+1028 FDRPSDQALT

-1062 YVDLRGLGDANTVM
+1062 YVDLRGLGDANTIM

-1088 ITKIYDYRIGD
+1088 ITKIYDYRIGYS
-1099 RFDSD
+1099 FDSD

-1120 VQSKV
+1120 VQSKI

>member
-10 RLDTDESLSISFTY
+10 RLDTDESLSVSFTY

-128 YNLKYNADGTKRS
+128 YNLKYNDDGTKRS

-152 TSAGGYG
+152 TSMGGYG
-159 QALDQASEST
+159 DPLDQAAEST

-251 PDSKTEGGVTY
+251 PDNKTEGGVTY
-262 TALDKHLSTDSQ
+262 TALDKRLSTNSQ

-291 GDLRVGELPTAVRL
+291 GDLRVGELPAAVRL

-359 THPRTINADY
+359 SNPRTIEATY
-369 VSGDDKLQYTNAPL
+369 VSGNDKMVHSNAPYQSP
-383 LDTMTLSGNSLSAG
+383 MTLSSNSLSAG
-397 AYYFNATIQPKIV
+397 AYYFSTTIQPKII
-410 AKCSSFSD
+410 ARCSSFNAV
-418 YEFSRMFSG
+418 EFPRIFSG
-427 QVFWD
+427 QMFFD
-432 LNVRTQRRVWN
+432 ANVGTQRWVWN
-443 TVVILHCIYSD
+443 TVVVLHRIYSD

-464 ADLFYFSQNEETAL
+464 ADLFYFSQSPRTSF
-478 GKIMLPTAT
+478 GKITIHGVMSA
-487 QGTVLP
+487 TVLP
-493 TVKRSIA
+493 DVKRSIA

-520 CKANTYSLTYGPD
+520 CRANTYSLKYGPD

-546 RFKFI
+546 RFKFV
-551 TSSDLNDIS
+551 TSGDLNDIS

-569 TVFQAKDSLTTN
+569 TVFQAKDGLTTKH
-581 TINSGIY
+581 IDSGIY
-588 IDDFPGNYIDV
+588 KKDNPCDYISV
-599 TAGPTPNGSLFSIYG
+599 TAGPTPNGSLFSIYS
-614 KKTNIYAKS
+614 TESSIYVKS
-623 YWNDQSS
+623 YWNDQYINNHMST
-630 GSHSSSFE
+630 FN
-638 ITMNVKEPSSITS
+638 ITMNVKEPSSIT
-651 GETTGYDVTSLT
+651 GGKTTGWDVTSLT

-711 VISLDDNAISPN
+711 VISLDDNAI
-723 VKSDETLL
+723 

-762 KTYPVDLFDRLSNAK
+762 KTYPVDLFDRLSNDK

-874 DNKKVD
+874 DNEKVD

-892 RNYDYTQVD
+892 RNYDYTQVG
-901 TDGSREKYIISPRVM
+901 TDGSRPKYIISPRVM

>member
-62 KYIPVDTNDPDRR
+62 KYIPVDTNNPDKR

-121 GGIGGFF
+121 GGMGSFF
-128 YNLKYNADGTKRS
+128 YNLKYNTDGTKRS

-159 QALDQASEST
+159 QALDQAAEST

-228 TTDNTSVIAK
+228 TTDNASVIAK

-291 GDLRVGELPTAVRL
+291 GDLRVGELPAAVRL

-350 EVDNIVMTL
+350 EVDNISISL
-359 THPRTINADY
+359 SDPRTIEATY
-369 VSGDDKLQYTNAPL
+369 VSGDDEIVHSNAPYQSP
-383 LDTMTLSGNSLSAG
+383 MTLSSNSLSAG
-397 AYYFNATIQPKIV
+397 AYYFSTTIQPKII
-410 AKCSSFSD
+410 ARCSSFNAI
-418 YEFSRMFSG
+418 EFPRMFSG
-427 QVFWD
+427 QMFFD
-432 LNVRTQRRVWN
+432 ANVGTQRWVWN
-443 TVVILHCIYSD
+443 TVVILHRIYSG
-454 SSQSNLIATK
+454 SNLIATK
-464 ADLFYFSQNEETAL
+464 ADLFYFSQSPRTSF
-478 GKIMLPTAT
+478 GKITIHGVMSA
-487 QGTVLP
+487 TVLP
-493 TVKRSIA
+493 DVKRSIA
-500 ARISS
+500 ERISS
-505 EYNINL
+505 KYNITL
-511 TADDIIIHE
+511 TADDIFIHE
-520 CKANTYSLTYGPD
+520 CRANTYSLKYGPD

-546 RFKFI
+546 RFKFV
-551 TSSDLNDIS
+551 TSGDLNDIS

-569 TVFQAKDSLTTN
+569 TVFQAKDGLATKH
-581 TINSGIY
+581 IDSGIY
-588 IDDFPGNYIDV
+588 KEDNPCDYISV
-599 TAGPTPNGSLFSIYG
+599 IAGPTPNGSLFSIYST
-614 KKTNIYAKS
+614 KSSIYVKS
-623 YWNDQSS
+623 YWNDQYIDNHMST
-630 GSHSSSFE
+630 FN
-638 ITMNVKEPSSITS
+638 ITMNVKEPSAIT
-651 GETTGYDVTSLT
+651 GGKTTGWDVTSLT

-711 VISLDDNAISPN
+711 VISLDDNAI
-723 VKSDETLL
+723 

-762 KTYPVDLFDRLSNAK
+762 KTYPVDLFDRLSNDK
-777 FNEVAFDTGVNTVT
+777 FNEVALDTGVNTVT

-874 DNKKVD
+874 DNATVD

-901 TDGSREKYIISPRVM
+901 TDGSKAKYIISPRVM

-974 RWTPSP
+974 RWTSSP

-986 NIAYQPTLANVYK
+986 NIAYQPALDNAYK

-1009 RYVYSP
+1009 TYVYSP

-1062 YVDLRGLGDANTVM
+1062 YIDLRGLGDANTIM

>member
-10 RLDTDESLSISFTY
+10 RLDTDESLSVSFTY

-62 KYIPVDTNDPDRR
+62 KYIPVDTNDPDKR

-89 MTNKGAYVGSGY
+89 MTNKGAYVSSGY

-121 GGIGGFF
+121 GGMGSFF

-152 TSAGGYG
+152 TSMGGYG
-159 QALDQASEST
+159 QALDQAAEST

-228 TTDNTSVIAK
+228 TTDNASVIAK

-251 PDSKTEGGVTY
+251 PDSKTEEGVTY
-262 TALDKHLSTDSQ
+262 TALDKRLSTDSQ

-291 GDLRVGELPTAVRL
+291 GDLRVGELPAAVRL

-359 THPRTINADY
+359 SNPRTIEATY
-369 VSGDDKLQYTNAPL
+369 VSGDDKMVHSNAPYQSP
-383 LDTMTLSGNSLSAG
+383 MTLSSNSLSAG
-397 AYYFNATIQPKIV
+397 AYYFSTTIQPKIV
-410 AKCSSFSD
+410 ARCSSFNAV
-418 YEFSRMFSG
+418 EFPRMFSG
-427 QVFWD
+427 QMFFD
-432 LNVRTQRRVWN
+432 SNVRTQRWVWN
-443 TVVILHCIYSD
+443 TVVVLHRIYSD

-464 ADLFYFSQNEETAL
+464 ADLFYFSQSTRTSF
-478 GKIMLPTAT
+478 GKITIHGVMSAS
-487 QGTVLP
+487 VLP
-493 TVKRSIA
+493 DVKSSIA

-505 EYNINL
+505 EYNIDL

-520 CKANTYSLTYGPD
+520 CRANTYSLKYGPD

-546 RFKFI
+546 RFKFVA
-551 TSSDLNDIS
+551 SGDLNDIS

-569 TVFQAKDSLTTN
+569 TVFQAKDGLTTKQ
-581 TINSGIY
+581 IDSGIY
-588 IDDFPGNYIDV
+588 KKDNPCDYISI
-599 TAGPTPNGSLFSIYG
+599 TAGPTPNGSLFSIYS
-614 KKTNIYAKS
+614 TESSIYVKS
-623 YWNDQSS
+623 YWNDQYIDNHMST
-630 GSHSSSFE
+630 FN
-638 ITMNVKEPSSITS
+638 ITMNVKEPSSIT
-651 GETTGYDVTSLT
+651 GGKTTGWDVTSLT

-711 VISLDDNAISPN
+711 VISLDDNAI
-723 VKSDETLL
+723 

-762 KTYPVDLFDRLSNAK
+762 KTYPVDLFDRLSNDK
-777 FNEVAFDTGVNTVT
+777 FNDVAFDTGVNTVT

-841 EIVNTKELITPGF
+841 EIVNTKELITPGY

-892 RNYDYTQVD
+892 RNYDYTQVN
-901 TDGSREKYIISPRVM
+901 TGESRPKYIISPRVM

-974 RWTPSP
+974 RWLSSP

-986 NIAYQPTLANVYK
+986 NIAYQPALGDVYK

-1015 QTDTLPTENEYSI
+1015 QTDTLPTENEYII
-1028 YDRPSDQALT
+1028 YDRPSDQSLT

-1062 YVDLRGLGDANTVM
+1062 YVDLRGLGDANTIM

-1120 VQSKV
+1120 VQSKI

>member
-10 RLDTDESLSISFTY
+10 RLDTDESLSVSFTY

-52 RIFGHIFRND
+52 KIFGHIFRND

-89 MTNKGAYVGSGY
+89 MTDKGIYVNSGY
-101 CTLDNIVRKG
+101 CTLDNIIRKG

-121 GGIGGFF
+121 GGMGSFF
-128 YNLKYNADGTKRS
+128 YNLKYNVDGTKRS

-179 ITSSYLNL
+179 ITSSYANL

-219 SMLVSTYNH
+219 SMLVSTYNQESAYVPEDVK
-228 TTDNTSVIAK
+228 TK
-238 LPAAIRKKLRDAF
+238 LQKTF

-262 TALDKHLSTDSQ
+262 TALDNHLSTNSQ

-291 GDLRVGELPTAVRL
+291 GDLRVGELPAAVRL

-350 EVDNIVMTL
+350 EVDNISMTL
-359 THPRTINADY
+359 SNPRTIAATY
-369 VSGDDKLQYTNAPL
+369 ISGEDKMSYTNAPL
-383 LDTMTLSGNSLSAG
+383 SDTMTLSGNSLSAG
-397 AYYFNATIQPKIV
+397 AYYFNTTIQPKIV
-410 AKCSSFSD
+410 ARCSSFGD

-427 QVFWD
+427 QAFWD

-443 TVVILHCIYSD
+443 TVVILHRIYSD

-464 ADLFYFSQNEETAL
+464 ADLFYFSQNDETAL
-478 GKIMLPTAT
+478 GKIMLPNAT

-493 TVKRSIA
+493 AVKSNIA
-500 ARISS
+500 KRISE

-533 GVDVNLSYDDVET
+533 GASINLSYDDVET
-546 RFKFI
+546 RFVFV

-560 VVQNQILMC
+560 IVQNQILMC
-569 TVFQAKDSLTTN
+569 TVFQAMDGLTTT
-581 TINSGIY
+581 TIDSGMYMVDYPGKY
-588 IDDFPGNYIDV
+588 ISV

-630 GSHSSSFE
+630 SSHSSSFE
-638 ITMNVKEPSSITS
+638 ITMNVKEPSSIT
-651 GETTGYDVTSLT
+651 GGKTTGWDVTSLT

-711 VISLDDNAISPN
+711 VISLDDNAI
-723 VKSDETLL
+723 

-762 KTYPVDLFDRLSNAK
+762 KTYPVDLFDKLSNDK

-791 AETNLLDGVMYDNVI
+791 AETNLLDGVMFDNVI

-841 EIVNTKELITPGF
+841 EIVNTKDFITPGF

-901 TDGSREKYIISPRVM
+901 TDGSRAKYVISPRVM

-962 FSRDLYNYCVNG
+962 FSRDLYNYCVDG
-974 RWTPSP
+974 RWTSSP

-986 NIAYQPTLANVYK
+986 NIAYQPSLDNVYK

-1009 RYVYSP
+1009 TYVYSP

-1028 YDRPSDQALT
+1028 FDRPSDQALT

-1062 YVDLRGLGDANTVM
+1062 YVDLRGLGDANTIM

-1120 VQSKV
+1120 VQSRV

>member
-10 RLDTDESLSISFTY
+10 RLDTDESLSVSFTY

-89 MTNKGAYVGSGY
+89 MTNKGAYVSSGY
-101 CTLDNIVRKG
+101 CTLDNIIRKG

-121 GGIGGFF
+121 GGMGSFF

-159 QALDQASEST
+159 QALDQAAEST

-179 ITSSYLNL
+179 ITSSYANL

-228 TTDNTSVIAK
+228 TTDNASVKAK
-238 LPAAIRKKLRDAF
+238 LPVAIREKLRDAF
-251 PDSKTEGGVTY
+251 PDSKTDGGVTY
-262 TALDKHLSTDSQ
+262 TALDNHLSTDSQ

-291 GDLRVGELPTAVRL
+291 GDLRVGELPAAVRL

-350 EVDNIVMTL
+350 EVDNISMTL
-359 THPRTINADY
+359 SNPTTITATY
-369 VSGDDKLQYTNAPL
+369 KSGDDKVISTSSPIPN
-383 LDTMTLSGNSLSAG
+383 TMTLSSNSLSVG
-397 AYYFNATIQPKIV
+397 AYYFSTTIQPKIV
-410 AKCSSFSD
+410 ARCSSFGGA
-418 YEFSRMFSG
+418 EFSRMFSG
-427 QVFWD
+427 QVFLD
-432 LNVRTQRRVWN
+432 ANVGTQRRVWN
-443 TVVILHCIYSD
+443 TVVVLHRIYGDSAHSD
-454 SSQSNLIATK
+454 LIAAK
-464 ADLFYFSQNEETAL
+464 ADLFYFSQNAGTAL
-478 GKIMLPTAT
+478 GKIILPGTT

-493 TVKRSIA
+493 AVRRSIA
-500 ARISS
+500 ERISS

-511 TADDIIIHE
+511 TADDIFIHQ
-520 CKANTYSLTYGPD
+520 CKANTYSLTHGSE
-533 GVDVNLSYDDVET
+533 GTSINLSYDDVET

-551 TSSDLNDIS
+551 TSGDLNDIS
-560 VVQNQILMC
+560 VVQDQILMF
-569 TVFQAKDSLTTN
+569 TVFQAKDGLDTSTT
-581 TINSGIY
+581 NSGIY
-588 IDDFPGNYIDV
+588 KNDYPGQPQFISI
-599 TAGPTPNGSLFSIYG
+599 TAGPTPNGSLFSIYSD
-614 KKTNIYAKS
+614 KTSIYVKS
-623 YWNDQSS
+623 YWNDQYIDDNMST
-630 GSHSSSFE
+630 FN
-638 ITMNVKEPSSITS
+638 ITMNVKEPSSIT
-651 GETTGYDVTSLT
+651 GGKTTGWNVTSLT

-697 VMIAPINKYYIRDN
+697 VMIAPINKYYIRDS
-711 VISLDDNAISPN
+711 VISLDDNAI
-723 VKSDETLL
+723 

-762 KTYPVDLFDRLSNAK
+762 KTYPVDLFDRLSNDK

-901 TDGSREKYIISPRVM
+901 ADGSKAKYVISPRVM

-974 RWTPSP
+974 RWLPSS

-986 NIAYQPTLANVYK
+986 NIAYQPALGNVYK

-1009 RYVYSP
+1009 TYVYSP

-1028 YDRPSDQALT
+1028 YDRPSNQALT

-1062 YVDLRGLGDANTVM
+1062 YVDLRGLGDANTIM

-1120 VQSKV
+1120 VQSRV